1 MPAYLAGEKKGL
13 LEKLL
18 VVVFAKVEVRGWW
31 GVEVQDVIGGV
42 EL

>member
-1 MPAYLAGEKKGL
+1 MPAYFAGKEEGF

-18 VVVFAKVEVRGWW
+18 VVVFAEVEVGGWW
-31 GVEVQDVIGGV
+31 GVEMQDVVCGV

>member
-1 MPAYLAGEKKGL
+1 MPAYLAGEEERF

-18 VVVFAKVEVRGWW
+18 VVIFAEVEVRGRW
-31 GVEVQDVIGGV
+31 GVEVQDVVCGV

>member
-1 MPAYLAGEKKGL
+1 MPAYLAGEEEGF

-18 VVVFAKVEVRGWW
+18 VVVFAEVEVRGWW
-31 GVEVQDVIGGV
+31 GVKVQDVVCGV